1 MDFLSLLRRKQARG
15 RLRAEEIAWLVESYV
30 KGEIP
35 DYQMA
40 AWLMAVYLRGLDK
53 SETVALTRAIM
64 GSGVILDLSA
74 IPGPKIDKH
83 STGGVGDKVSLVLAP
98 LVAACGVVVPMV
110 SGRSL
115 GHTGGTLDKLESIP
129 GFRTSLTTAEFLSA
143 LEKNGVALAGQT
155 EEFCPADRKLYALRD
170 VTGTVDSIPLIAA
183 SIMSKKLAEGIEG
196 LVLDVKTGRGAFM
209 ATRRQA
215 RKLARLMIDIGSTL
229 GCRVRALLTSMSQPL
244 GRAVGNALEVREAI
258 AALRGEGPEDL
269 MEVTLT
275 LGSEMLLLAGRA
287 QNFQQARRLLLR
299 ALREGRGLEKF
310 RAVIATQGGN
320 PDVIDNPDLLP
331 SAPCQ
336 QPVYATASGYLRS
349 IDALEVG
356 LLGLEIGLGR
366 KRLDDPIDPAA
377 GFVFMKKAGEP
388 VKKGEVV
395 AVVHASS
402 QNLAERAGAALAHCF
417 TYSDR
422 KVEPEELILEHLG
435 GRETRPRVRRPV
447 RLHQRLAGSKSSPT
461 NSNPLRP
468 T

>member
-15 RLRAEEIAWLVESYV
+15 RLRAEEIAWLVDSYV

-53 SETVALTRAIM
+53 SETVALTRAIIS
-64 GSGVILDLSA
+64 SGLVLDLNA

-98 LVAACGVVVPMV
+98 LVASCGVVVPMI

-129 GFRTSLTTAEFLSA
+129 GFRTSLTVAEFRAA

-155 EEFCPADRKLYALRD
+155 DELCPADRKLYALRD
-170 VTGTVDSIPLIAA
+170 VTSTVDSIPLIAA
-183 SIMSKKLAEGIEG
+183 SIMSKKLAEGIDG

-209 ATRRQA
+209 PARRQA
-215 RKLARLMIDIGSTL
+215 RKLARLMIEIGSAL
-229 GCRVRALLTSMSQPL
+229 GCRVRALLTSMAQPL

-258 AALRGEGPEDL
+258 ATLRGDGPEDL
-269 MEVTLT
+269 LEVTLA
-275 LGSEMLLLAGRA
+275 LGCEMMLMAGLA
-287 QNFQQARRLLLR
+287 QKPQQARRLLLR
-299 ALREGRGLEKF
+299 ALHQGRALEKF
-310 RAVIATQGGN
+310 RAVIATQGGD
-320 PDVIDNPDLLP
+320 PAVVDNPDLLP
-331 SAPCQ
+331 QTRYQ
-336 QPVYATASGYLRS
+336 QPVYATGSGYVKS

-366 KRLDDPIDPAA
+366 KKLDDVIDPGA
-377 GFVFMKKAGEP
+377 GFIFLKKVGEP
-388 VKKGEVV
+388 VKKGETV

-402 QNLAERAGAALAHCF
+402 LQLAEKTGAALAQCF

-422 KVEPEELILEHLG
+422 KVEPEELVLERLG
-435 GRETRPRVRRPV
+435 DVEERRKVRKVLRLRQRYSGSQATSLKVQDQRPD
-447 RLHQRLAGSKSSPT
+447 
-461 NSNPLRP
+461 
-468 T
+468 

>member
-1 MDFLSLLRRKQARG
+1 MDFLSLLRRKQAQG
-15 RLRAEEIAWLVESYV
+15 RLRAEEIAWLVDSYV

-40 AWLMAVYLRGLDK
+40 AWLMAVYIRGLDK

-64 GSGVILDLSA
+64 NSGMVLDLSA
-74 IPGPKIDKH
+74 VPGPKIDKH

-98 LVAACGVVVPMV
+98 LVAACGVVVPMI

-129 GFRTSLTTAEFLSA
+129 GFRTNLTVAELRAA

-155 EEFCPADRKLYALRD
+155 DELCPADRKLYALRD

-183 SIMSKKLAEGIEG
+183 SIMSKKLAEGIDG

-209 ATRRQA
+209 PTRRQA
-215 RKLARLMIDIGSTL
+215 RKLAQLMIEIGSAL
-229 GCRVRALLTSMSQPL
+229 GCRVRAFLTSMSQPL

-258 AALRGEGPEDL
+258 ATLQGDGPEDL
-269 MEVTLT
+269 LEVTLA
-275 LGSEMLLLAGRA
+275 LGSEMLLLAGLA
-287 QNFQQARRLLLR
+287 QKPQQARRLLLR
-299 ALREGRGLEKF
+299 ALHQGRGLEKF
-310 RAVIATQGGN
+310 RAVIATQGGD
-320 PDVIDNPDLLP
+320 PRVVDNPDLLP
-331 SAPCQ
+331 RAQYQ
-336 QPVYATASGYLRS
+336 QPVYATASGYVRT

-366 KRLDDPIDPAA
+366 KKLDDVIDPGA
-377 GFVFMKKAGEP
+377 GFIFLKKVGEP
-388 VKKGEVV
+388 VKKGEMV

-402 QNLAERAGAALAHCF
+402 LHLAEKIGAELAQCF

-422 KVEPEELILEHLG
+422 KVEQEELVLERLENG
-435 GRETRPRVRRPV
+435 QEKRRVRKAI
-447 RLHQRLAGSKSSPT
+447 RLRQRYLGSQTSSFKV
-461 NSNPLRP
+461 
-468 T
+468 

>member
-15 RLRAEEIAWLVESYV
+15 RLRAEEIAWLVDRYV

-53 SETVALTRAIM
+53 SETVALTRAIIS
-64 GSGVILDLSA
+64 SGQVLDLDA

-83 STGGVGDKVSLVLAP
+83 STGGVGDKVSLILAP
-98 LVAACGVVVPMV
+98 LVAACGIVVPMI

-129 GFRTSLTTAEFLSA
+129 GFRTSLTAAEFRAA
-143 LEKNGVALAGQT
+143 LERNGVALAGQSD
-155 EEFCPADRKLYALRD
+155 ELCPADRKLYALRD

-183 SIMSKKLAEGIEG
+183 SIMSKKLAEGIDG

-209 ATRRQA
+209 SARRQA
-215 RKLARLMIDIGSTL
+215 RKLARLMIEIGSAL

-258 AALRGEGPEDL
+258 ATLRGDGPEDL
-269 MEVTLT
+269 LEVTLA
-275 LGSEMLLLAGRA
+275 LGSEMLLLAGMA
-287 QNFQQARRLLLR
+287 QKLQQARRLLLR
-299 ALREGRGLEKF
+299 ALHQGRALEKF
-310 RAVIATQGGN
+310 RAVIATQGGD
-320 PDVIDNPDLLP
+320 PAVVDNLDLLP
-331 SAPCQ
+331 SARYQ
-336 QPVYATASGYLRS
+336 QPVYATGSGYVKS

-366 KRLDDPIDPAA
+366 KRLGDVIDPGA
-377 GFVFMKKAGEP
+377 GFIFLKKVGEP
-388 VKKGEVV
+388 VKKGETV

-402 QNLAERAGAALAHCF
+402 LQLAEKTGAALAQCF
-417 TYSDR
+417 AYSDR
-422 KVEPEELILEHLG
+422 KVEPEELVLERQG
-435 GRETRPRVRRPV
+435 EVGEMRKVKKAV
-447 RLHQRLAGSKSSPT
+447 RLRQRYSGLQSS
-461 NSNPLRP
+461 SNKV
-468 T
+468 